1 MSSSIAHYCQRCL
14 AANPLGTDF
23 CGRCGTRLMLVVEP
37 NSSRFEAAE
46 AGVSTNEHLLERI
59 SATENRITRLAERL
73 ERSLEL
79 VLRQAENSS
88 IDRSLLQA
96 LVEVLVADGLIDK
109 GRLEQIWN
117 EDRRQK
123 RLSESRSPGNKR
135 KARRDAKVRSSKK
148 GSGKST
154 RS

>member
-1 MSSSIAHYCQRCL
+1 MSSIAHYCQRCL

-123 RLSESRSPGNKR
+123 RLIESKSPGNKR
-135 KARRDAKVRSSKK
+135 KVRREAKGRSSKK

>member
-1 MSSSIAHYCQRCL
+1 
-14 AANPLGTDF
+14 
-23 CGRCGTRLMLVVEP
+23 MLVVEP

-109 GRLEQIWN
+109 GRLEQIWS

-123 RLSESRSPGNKR
+123 RLIESKSPGNKR
-135 KARRDAKVRSSKK
+135 KDRREAKGRSSKK